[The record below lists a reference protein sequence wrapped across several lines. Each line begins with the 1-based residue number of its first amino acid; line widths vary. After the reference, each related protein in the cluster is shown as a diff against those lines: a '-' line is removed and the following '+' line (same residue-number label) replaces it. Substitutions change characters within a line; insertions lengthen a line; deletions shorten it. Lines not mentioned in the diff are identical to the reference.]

1 MAKGQVAITVER
13 CKGLRILCR
22 ILPHPR
28 SGALIRF
35 QFKGLPS
42 APRRRRRES
51 AAAATSAEC
60 TVPTSPSSELAMH
73 ADPKGVLTGV
83 HFLDGDHACCE
94 GTLAAGARFAAGY
107 PITPS
112 TEVVERFAWRIPTV
126 GGIFIQMEDELAASI
141 AIQGAVWGG
150 AKAFTVTSGPG
161 FSLMME
167 HIGYAA
173 MTETPCVFVNV
184 QRGGPST
191 GLPTLPAQADMMQ
204 AKWGSHGDYSIIA
217 LCPNSPQECFD
228 LTITGFN
235 LAEEFRVPVMMMLDE
250 CVGHMTEKVVIPDS
264 RPDRHHAAPLH
275 QTAAR
280 RVPPLRAAGRPGPRH
295 GEGRRRLPLPR
306 HRPDPRRARLPQ
318 HERRD
323 AGPPGA
329 PPAGQAEAVR
339 QRPRALRSRRSWT
352 TPKSWWSPTASRRG
366 SPSAPLQLAR
376 AQGIRAGKFRIISAW
391 PFPEQHIRELAG
403 RVKAFVV
410 PELNLGQ
417 MVHEVERCAAGRA
430 KVVSVPHA
438 GGSVHKPE
446 VILKAILEAAR

>member
-1 MAKGQVAITVER
+1 
-13 CKGLRILCR
+13 
-22 ILPHPR
+22 
-28 SGALIRF
+28 
-35 QFKGLPS
+35 
-42 APRRRRRES
+42 
-51 AAAATSAEC
+51 
-60 TVPTSPSSELAMH
+60 MH

-126 GGIFIQMEDELAASI
+126 GGLFIQMEDELAASI

-173 MTETPCVFVNV
+173 MTETPCVFVDV

-204 AKWGSHGDYSIIA
+204 ARWGSHGDYAIIA

-235 LAEEFRVPVMMMLDE
+235 LSEEFRVPVMMMLDE
-250 CVGHMTEKVVIPDS
+250 CIGHMTEKVVIPE
-264 RPDRHHAAPLH
+264 PDQIAITPRRFTKLAPSEFR
-275 QTAAR
+275 AFEPKSDM
-280 RVPPLRAAGRPGPRH
+280 VPDMVRAGDGYRFHVTGLTHDERGYPSMNLETQDRMI
-295 GEGRRRLPLPR
+295 RRLQDKLKPLA
-306 HRPDPRRARLPQ
+306 DK
-318 HERRD
+318 
-323 AGPPGA
+323 
-329 PPAGQAEAVR
+329 
-339 QRPRALRSRRSWT
+339 RALFETEDLDDAEVVVVSYGITSRVAQRAM
-352 TPKSWWSPTASRRG
+352 K
-366 SPSAPLQLAR
+366 LAR
-376 AQGIRAGKFRIISAW
+376 ARGIRAGKFRIISAW
-391 PFPEQHIRELAG
+391 PFPERHIADLAG

-417 MVHEVERCAAGRA
+417 MVHEVTRAAAGKA
-430 KVVSVPHA
+430 KVIPVSHA
-438 GGSVHKPE
+438 GGSVHNPD
-446 VILKAILEAAR
+446 AIVNAIVEAAR

>member
-1 MAKGQVAITVER
+1 
-13 CKGLRILCR
+13 
-22 ILPHPR
+22 
-28 SGALIRF
+28 
-35 QFKGLPS
+35 
-42 APRRRRRES
+42 
-51 AAAATSAEC
+51 
-60 TVPTSPSSELAMH
+60 MH

-173 MTETPCVFVNV
+173 ITETPCVFVNV

-250 CVGHMTEKVVIPDS
+250 CVGHMTEKVIIPEADRIEVVHLHAWAARFLRDQGRKFEVASPSELDACWEEAIRVLDERKFDPGFLRQEWEQVIQ
-264 RPDRHHAAPLH
+264 ANEI
-275 QTAAR
+275 QTAAEYLKVPRIGRGRTLSRLQRQKVWKVCERYVEALLR
-280 RVPPLRAAGRPGPRH
+280 RGKAEWGSII
-295 GEGRRRLPLPR
+295 
-306 HRPDPRRARLPQ
+306 
-318 HERRD
+318 RD
-323 AGPPGA
+323 A
-329 PPAGQAEAVR
+329 
-339 QRPRALRSRRSWT
+339 RS
-352 TPKSWWSPTASRRG
+352 
-366 SPSAPLQLAR
+366 LL
-376 AQGIRAGKFRIISAW
+376 
-391 PFPEQHIRELAG
+391 
-403 RVKAFVV
+403 
-410 PELNLGQ
+410 
-417 MVHEVERCAAGRA
+417 
-430 KVVSVPHA
+430 
-438 GGSVHKPE
+438 
-446 VILKAILEAAR
+446 